1 MIWSH
6 HVLVVVANGRD
17 GSSGFVLSV
26 QRPFRAL
33 NGQHQCERVSL
44 PKESGQVVSEYLH
57 EHTRE
62 DAPVRSTS
70 HFSKGCRKCPRVLDD
85 VSAKRDNLST

>member
-1 MIWSH
+1 MCSH

-26 QRPFRAL
+26 QRPIRAL

-44 PKESGQVVSEYLH
+44 QKESGQVVSASLH
-57 EHTRE
+57 EHIPE
-62 DAPVRSTS
+62 DARARSTS
-70 HFSKGCRKCPRVLDD
+70 YFFKGCWKCPRVLDD
-85 VSAKRDNLST
+85 VSAFHDHLSQ